1 MTLPA
6 YAIRADLLLHPLLD
20 TAAFLQAKTCLGLC
34 CLEAGSGFAWHH
46 VLAKSEKTDF

>member
-20 TAAFLQAKTCLGLC
+20 TQLRFCKQKLALASAAKKQA
-34 CLEAGSGFAWHH
+34 
-46 VLAKSEKTDF
+46 LASHGIMCW